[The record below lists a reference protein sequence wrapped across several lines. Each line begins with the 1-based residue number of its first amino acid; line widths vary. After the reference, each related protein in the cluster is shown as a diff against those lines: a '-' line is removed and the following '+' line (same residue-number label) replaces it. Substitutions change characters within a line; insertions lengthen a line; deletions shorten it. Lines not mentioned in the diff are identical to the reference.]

1 MTFCFRKKQL
11 PNTARQLCVTGTKH
25 FPKYMVFK
33 RPTFTLANKNMFFFL
48 SFHLEIWMKVSCSKC
63 QISHLL
69 SAHNWFYL
77 SARQQGT
84 VSFYWSYNKKP
95 MQGFSMCKE
104 NKNTPKALYIIAHV
118 RNGVRIAGSVPSCA
132 AGLMVP
138 PADSLW
144 ETMVTLILA
153 LLEALLG
160 VGLGVC
166 LLLPCD
172 LSSSLSRPSI
182 WSLVTG
188 TAPRKQKKQGQTQAW
203 THIHQTAEVTLFS
216 VLSSCDLWIQILNLK
231 AHFYCLSS

>member
-1 MTFCFRKKQL
+1 MSYFHFSKQ
-11 PNTARQLCVTGTKH
+11 KH
-25 FPKYMVFK
+25 VFLLIILSRDLDDGQMLKISDFP
-33 RPTFTLANKNMFFFL
+33 
-48 SFHLEIWMKVSCSKC
+48 
-63 QISHLL
+63 LL

-84 VSFYWSYNKKP
+84 VSFYSSYNKKP

-104 NKNTPKALYIIAHV
+104 NKILQKLLSITAHV
-118 RNGVRIAGSVPSCA
+118 RRGVRIAGSVPSCA

-188 TAPRKQKKQGQTQAW
+188 TAPRTQTKQGQTQAW
-203 THIHQTAEVTLFS
+203 TPQIFTRPLRWLCLL
-216 VLSSCDLWIQILNLK
+216 LSSCDHWIQILNLK
-231 AHFYCLSS
+231 ANFYCPSFNLLNLSFAY

>member
-1 MTFCFRKKQL
+1 
-11 PNTARQLCVTGTKH
+11 
-25 FPKYMVFK
+25 
-33 RPTFTLANKNMFFFL
+33 
-48 SFHLEIWMKVSCSKC
+48 
-63 QISHLL
+63 
-69 SAHNWFYL
+69 
-77 SARQQGT
+77 
-84 VSFYWSYNKKP
+84 

-182 WSLVTG
+182 
-188 TAPRKQKKQGQTQAW
+188 
-203 THIHQTAEVTLFS
+203 
-216 VLSSCDLWIQILNLK
+216 
-231 AHFYCLSS
+231 